1 MINESRKFNVALTRA
16 KHGLIVIGN
25 PWVLSVDPHWM
36 AFLKFCWRN
45 GSWDPDDEP
54 RDPRMPEGDEGDV
67 GKWAPPSADDKE
79 IGLDKRVDVGD
90 AVQGLEAALIY
101 KEMEQHN
108 PGIRSSVRRFMG
120 TSQDDE
126 MWTKGVEAIE
136 ALKVSEENGDFED

>member
-1 MINESRKFNVALTRA
+1 MINEPRKFNVALTRA
-16 KHGLIVIGN
+16 KHGLIILGN

-45 GSWDPDDEP
+45 GLWHPDDEP
-54 RDPRMPEGDEGDV
+54 RDPRMPDGDEEDV
-67 GKWAPPSADDKE
+67 AKWAPPSGDAKE
-79 IGLDKRVDVGD
+79 MEKDKRVDVGD
-90 AVQGLEAALIY
+90 DIQGLEAALIY

-108 PGIRSSVRRFMG
+108 PRIRKSVRRFMG

-136 ALKVSEENGDFED
+136 ALQVSDEDGDFQE